1 MTEPVLIPALDGEGT
16 IPAYLARP
24 TGQPKAAIIV
34 VPEIFGVN
42 DGIRAR
48 CDRWAGKGYL
58 AVAPDIFWRFAP
70 GQEYDPDVPDQFQKA
85 LDNMNTYVGA
95 QTDGRNDGV
104 ADAQAVANWLRRD
117 QGVSKVGLVGYC
129 LGGRIAYLV
138 AARTDMDATV
148 GYYGVM
154 IDQALNEAQAIAN
167 PLMLHIAG
175 ADAFVPVEAQA
186 AIHAGLDDHPRV
198 TLCDYP
204 GLNHGFAVE
213 SGERRNEEAATLA
226 DGRTEAFFAEHLA

>member
-1 MTEPVLIPALDGEGT
+1 MTEMVQIPTLDGKGMIPAFC
-16 IPAYLARP
+16 ARP
-24 TGQPKAAIIV
+24 AGTPKAAIIV

-42 DGIRAR
+42 EGIRAR
-48 CDRWAGKGYL
+48 CERWAGKGYV
-58 AVAPDIFWRFAP
+58 AVAPDIFWRFAA
-70 GQEYDPDVPDQFQKA
+70 GQEYDPDVPEQFQKA
-85 LDNMNTYVGA
+85 LDNMNTYVAA
-95 QTDGRNDGV
+95 QTAAHNHGV
-104 ADAQAVANWLRRD
+104 EDAQAAANWLRGQ
-117 QGVSKVGLVGYC
+117 QGAGKVGLIGYC
-129 LGGRIAYLV
+129 LGGRIAYMV

-154 IDQALNEAQAIAN
+154 IDSALNEAHAIAN

-175 ADAFVPVEAQA
+175 ADAFVSAEAQA

-213 SGERRNEEAATLA
+213 SGDRRNEEAATLA
-226 DGRTEAFFAEHLA
+226 DSRTEAFFAEHLA